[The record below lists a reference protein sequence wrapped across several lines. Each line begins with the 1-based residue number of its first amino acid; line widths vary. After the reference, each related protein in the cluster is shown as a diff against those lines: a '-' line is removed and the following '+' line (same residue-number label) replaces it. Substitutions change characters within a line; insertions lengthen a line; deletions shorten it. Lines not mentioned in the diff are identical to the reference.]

1 MPSKIKKSIIG
12 QPTKYLFLQPN
23 MQDKT
28 FLIDGNLLIT
38 GKISDSVY
46 LRPDVTEYIYL
57 PDRIVTDTPTLELE
71 AAPTEKFITETITQ
85 KVYINPRPLLIQ
97 RHEWQVG
104 LLVFS
109 LLILSLAKLTRKNF
123 LKSIQKGIS
132 SRPMFR
138 QLFRDGLLYSPQSR
152 IPVFFVHSIIISII
166 IYQSNDWYHLYQFK
180 NTSRQ
185 LLDFL
190 IIFGAVTGFILL
202 KTISIKLAGFIFK
215 TQSQASEYLSNIFF
229 FNTIA
234 AMLFIPL
241 LIFSVYVPTD
251 FVIVVI
257 IILAIIL
264 FIFRLVRGL
273 IISLD
278 NQNYSFYQKIMYFC
292 ALEILPV
299 IWIGKVLAG

>member
-1 MPSKIKKSIIG
+1 
-12 QPTKYLFLQPN
+12 
-23 MQDKT
+23 MQDNI
-28 FLIDGNLLIT
+28 LIIHGNWLAT

-57 PDRIVTDTPTLELE
+57 PDKMVTDTLTVDQETE
-71 AAPTEKFITETITQ
+71 PTEKFITETIPQ
-85 KVYINPRPLLIQ
+85 KVNINPRPLLIQ

-109 LLILSLAKLTRKNF
+109 LLILTLAKLTRRSF
-123 LKSIQKGIS
+123 MKSIQKGIS

-138 QLFRDGLLYSPQSR
+138 QLFRDGLLYSSQSR
-152 IPVFFVHSIIISII
+152 IPVFFVHVIIISVI
-166 IYQSNDWYHLYQFK
+166 IYQLNDWYHLYQFK

-190 IIFGAVTGFILL
+190 LIFGAVTGFILL

-215 TQSQASEYLSNIFF
+215 TQYQTSEYLSNIFF

-234 AMLFIPL
+234 SLLFIPL

-264 FIFRLVRGL
+264 FIFRLIRGL

-278 NQNYSFYQKIMYFC
+278 IQNYSFYQKIMYFC

-299 IWIGKVLAG
+299 VWIAKVLAG